1 MRRRGGLGLA
11 PPGRL
16 LMIRINLLKPLEPQ
30 ALPLILEEPAGRS
43 KKTFLI
49 VGGLALVAVI
59 AIAVLQF
66 PSLFGGMFAE
76 KEAVAVQEPVPPVP
90 APTEESVQPKRVTA
104 QAVEETVRDIQEDP
118 AIQQMAPSYA
128 EMVPSAKIEFQ
139 YYASNRILK
148 DIKAVTPPDIGFADF
163 IFTPPGD
170 FYIHGLAET
179 DADLQR
185 FKQGLEGLAGAS
197 IRPGMNAPAGAK
209 GIARE
214 FSFFGSVK
222 YPLSEI
228 GSPPDHS
235 MSKAKLAADLK
246 QMKALAAALGIRLK
260 EPKLLGTTQAGALKK
275 SVYQVGA
282 ECSFQQMQDLINDLH
297 DGKSDLGLIK
307 FSLKAKGDEKVV
319 AEMDIAAYVGP

>member
-1 MRRRGGLGLA
+1 
-11 PPGRL
+11 
-16 LMIRINLLKPLEPQ
+16 MIRINLLKPLEPQ
-30 ALPLILEEPAGRS
+30 ALPLILEEPAGRNRN
-43 KKTFLI
+43 TFLI
-49 VGGLALVAVI
+49 LGGLALVAVI

-76 KEAVAVQEPVPPVP
+76 KETLVVQDPAPPVP
-90 APTEESVQPKRVTA
+90 APDEAQVQPKRVTA
-104 QAVEETVRDIQEDP
+104 HAVEETVRDIQEDP
-118 AIQQMAPSYA
+118 AIRQMAPSYA
-128 EMVPSAKIEFQ
+128 DMVASAKIEFQ

-148 DIKAVTPPDIGFADF
+148 DIKTITPPDIGFANF

-197 IRPGMNAPAGAK
+197 IRPGMNVPAGAK
-209 GIARE
+209 GSAKE

-235 MSKAKLAADLK
+235 ILKAKLAAQLK
-246 QMKALAAALGIRLK
+246 QFKALATARGVRLQ
-260 EPKLLGTTQAGALKK
+260 EPKLLSATQAGALKK
-275 SVYQVGA
+275 RVYQVVA

-297 DGKSDLGLIK
+297 EGKSDLGLIK
-307 FSLKAKGDEKVV
+307 FSLNAKGNEKVV
-319 AEMDIAAYVGP
+319 AEMDISAYVGP